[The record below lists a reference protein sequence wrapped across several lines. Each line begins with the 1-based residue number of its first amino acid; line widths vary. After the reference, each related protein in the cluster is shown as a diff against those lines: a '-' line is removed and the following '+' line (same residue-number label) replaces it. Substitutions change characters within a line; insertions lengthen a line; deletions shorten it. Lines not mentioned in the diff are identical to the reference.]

1 MIAEKVFVFLI
12 ACRLYIRIRMRN
24 VAVEKQVQWMQL
36 YMQGESVDIWK
47 ENIIEDFENKSLVY
61 TIVGEFLTDLEQKIG
76 GGNNKTI
83 KIVELKKVE

>member
-1 MIAEKVFVFLI
+1 
-12 ACRLYIRIRMRN
+12 MRN

>member
-1 MIAEKVFVFLI
+1 MIAEKVLVFLI

>member
-1 MIAEKVFVFLI
+1 
-12 ACRLYIRIRMRN
+12 
-24 VAVEKQVQWMQL
+24 MQL
-36 YMQGESVDIWK
+36 YIQEESVDIWK